1 MLHVVHIMHMDFFKP
16 ISNPILHRFFHCF
29 RKDDELRPDVRKVGE
44 LSFIFE
50 ISVHLVLTATATIYL
65 ENVLNYMYSN
75 LEIVWANSDSQ
86 YIYIL
91 CFTFLF
97 SLFVFVSAAG
107 QYNVIWT
114 GTGLHRFRFGSGTV
128 SALLF

>member
-16 ISNPILHRFFHCF
+16 ISNSILHRFFHCF

-65 ENVLNYMYSN
+65 ENVLNVKMYIIQ
-75 LEIVWANSDSQ
+75 IVFL
-86 YIYIL
+86 L
-91 CFTFLF
+91 C
-97 SLFVFVSAAG
+97 
-107 QYNVIWT
+107 
-114 GTGLHRFRFGSGTV
+114 HMP
-128 SALLF
+128 